1 MPCFVKILAFIFEQI
16 RIMKKIIALASL
28 LVFSSCAELQQIAT
42 QLPNGGYGVSNSEI
56 NNGLKQALQFGIDKE
71 VTKLA
76 KEDGFFS
83 NELVRIGLP
92 PELQKVDKTLRDV
105 GLDALADEGL
115 KILNR
120 AAEDAVSEAIP
131 VFADAVTQ
139 ITFADA
145 RNILLGSDD
154 AATVYLN
161 NKTEKELYT
170 RFNPIISN
178 SLDKVGATQVW
189 KNIIQKYNSLP
200 ITSNV
205 NPDLPDYVTNE
216 ALNGVFLMIAEEEKE
231 IRNNVSA
238 RTTNLLQRVF
248 ALQDSA
254 KFSYRP

>member
-1 MPCFVKILAFIFEQI
+1 
-16 RIMKKIIALASL
+16 MKKIIALAGL
-28 LVFSSCAELQQIAT
+28 LIFSSCAELQQIAT
-42 QLPNGGYGVSNSEI
+42 QLPNGGYRVSDSEI

-83 NELVRIGLP
+83 NDLVRIGLP

-139 ITFADA
+139 ITFTDA
-145 RNILLGSDD
+145 RNILLGSED

-161 NKTEKELYT
+161 NKTEQELYS

-216 ALNGVFLMIAEEEKE
+216 ALNGVFFMIAEEEKE
-231 IRNNVSA
+231 IRNKVSA

>member
-1 MPCFVKILAFIFEQI
+1 
-16 RIMKKIIALASL
+16 MKKIIAFAGILIL
-28 LVFSSCAELQQIAT
+28 TSCAELQQIAT
-42 QLPNGGYGVSNSEI
+42 QLPQEYGISDAEI
-56 NNGLKQALQFGIDKE
+56 SSGLKQALQFGIDKE
-71 VTKLA
+71 VTSLA
-76 KEDGFFS
+76 KENGFFS

-115 KILNR
+115 KVLNR

-131 VFADAVTQ
+131 VFADAVTG

-145 RNILLGSDD
+145 RNILLGSND
-154 AATVYLN
+154 AATVYLS

-216 ALNGVFLMIAEEEKE
+216 ALDGVFLMIAREEND
-231 IRNNVSA
+231 IRNTLSA
-238 RTTNLLQRVF
+238 RTTDLLRKVF
-248 ALQDSA
+248 ALQD
-254 KFSYRP
+254 R

>member
-1 MPCFVKILAFIFEQI
+1 
-16 RIMKKIIALASL
+16 MKKIIAFASIL
-28 LVFSSCAELQQIAT
+28 ILTSCAELQQIAT
-42 QLPNGGYGVSNSEI
+42 QLPQEYGISDAEI
-56 NNGLKQALQFGIDKE
+56 SSGLKQALQFGIDKE
-71 VTKLA
+71 VTSLA
-76 KEDGFFS
+76 RENGFFS

-115 KILNR
+115 KVLNR

-131 VFADAVTQ
+131 VFANAVTG

-145 RNILLGSDD
+145 RNILLGSND
-154 AATVYLN
+154 AATVYLS

-178 SLDKVGATQVW
+178 SLDKVGATQIW

-216 ALNGVFLMIAEEEKE
+216 ALDGVFLMIAREEND
-231 IRNNVSA
+231 IRNTLSA
-238 RTTNLLQRVF
+238 RTTDLLRKVF
-248 ALQDSA
+248 ALQD
-254 KFSYRP
+254 R

>member
-1 MPCFVKILAFIFEQI
+1 
-16 RIMKKIIALASL
+16 MKKIIAFAGILIL
-28 LVFSSCAELQQIAT
+28 TSCAELQQIAT
-42 QLPNGGYGVSNSEI
+42 QLPQEYGISDAEI
-56 NNGLKQALQFGIDKE
+56 SSGLKQALQFGIDKE
-71 VTKLA
+71 VTSLA
-76 KEDGFFS
+76 RENGFFS

-115 KILNR
+115 KVLNR

-131 VFADAVTQ
+131 VFANAVTG

-145 RNILLGSDD
+145 RNILLGSND
-154 AATVYLN
+154 AATVYLS

-216 ALNGVFLMIAEEEKE
+216 ALDGVFLMIAREEND
-231 IRNNVSA
+231 IRNTLSA
-238 RTTNLLQRVF
+238 RTTDLLRKVF
-248 ALQDSA
+248 ALQD
-254 KFSYRP
+254 R

>member
-1 MPCFVKILAFIFEQI
+1 
-16 RIMKKIIALASL
+16 MKKIIAFAGILIL
-28 LVFSSCAELQQIAT
+28 TSCAELQQIAT
-42 QLPNGGYGVSNSEI
+42 QLPQEYGISDAEI
-56 NNGLKQALQFGIDKE
+56 SSGLKQALQFGIDKE
-71 VTKLA
+71 VTSLA
-76 KEDGFFS
+76 KENGFFS

-115 KILNR
+115 KVLNR

-131 VFADAVTQ
+131 VFADAVTG
-139 ITFADA
+139 ISFADA
-145 RNILLGSDD
+145 RNILLGSND
-154 AATVYLN
+154 AATMYLS

-216 ALNGVFLMIAEEEKE
+216 ALDGVFLMIAREEND
-231 IRNNVSA
+231 IRNTLSA
-238 RTTNLLQRVF
+238 RTTDLLRKVF
-248 ALQDSA
+248 ALQD
-254 KFSYRP
+254 R